1 MTATSLLVVKILLVE
16 DDAPVVDTLVNV
28 LTAQHYAVDVAT
40 DGEMGLELATNW
52 DYELILLDLQIP
64 KLDGIRL
71 CREIRAQGFQK
82 PILLLTAK
90 DSSADVVQGLDA
102 GADDYVTKPYDLP
115 ELLAR
120 LRALLRR
127 RETTLAPM
135 VLTWEKLRLNLYTA
149 DVTYADEPLALT
161 PKEYSLLE
169 LFLHN
174 PQRAFSRSDILDRLW
189 SIDALPGEGTVTN
202 LIKDLRQKLKAAGM
216 TADLLETVYGLGY
229 RLNAPPQ
236 VSTIAPTV
244 IAPTVIVPTANAFP
258 QAPVAVPPLFDQ
270 TRSDPKLA
278 SVNKVLQRYQ
288 RTFIDRVA
296 RLEPIEVAL
305 QQGTLNQGLQ
315 REAAQEAHRLAGA
328 LGSFG
333 YGTGS
338 QLARAIEQL
347 LHTELAPADRPALA
361 NLIAALKQALT
372 SPPTPLNAASPSKAT
387 PLVLVIDHEATFT
400 QPLQAGASAWG
411 IRLEV
416 APQIERVPAMLDQLA
431 PDAILLTLAPHQVEA
446 VLALLQA
453 LRVQLPT
460 VPILVMTEHDR
471 LVDRVTVSRLGV
483 RRFLPKAIGTTQ
495 IFEAL
500 LQLLPSASTTDA
512 RVLLVDDDPLMLE
525 GLHSHLQPWGLEVA
539 SLQDSSQFWDVLT
552 VTKPDL
558 LVLDLEMPTFDGID
572 LCRVVRQDVQ
582 WGNLPI
588 LVVTAHTDMTSIQ
601 QVFAAGADDFI
612 GKPVAGP
619 ELVTRVLSRLDRARL
634 QHELE
639 SMKRS
644 FGA

>member
-1 MTATSLLVVKILLVE
+1 MKILLVE
-16 DDAPVVDTLVNV
+16 DDEPVAAMLVDV
-28 LTAQHYAVDVAT
+28 LTAQHYTVDVAA
-40 DGEMGLELATNW
+40 DGELGLELAINW

-71 CREIRAQGFQK
+71 CRKIRAQGFQK

-90 DSSADVVQGLDA
+90 DSSEDVVRGLDA
-102 GADDYVTKPYDLP
+102 GADDYVTKPYNLS

-127 RETTLAPM
+127 RETSLAPL
-135 VLTWEKLRLNLYTA
+135 VLTWEKLRVNLYAA
-149 DVTYADEPLALT
+149 DVTYAEEPLALT
-161 PKEYSLLE
+161 PKEYSLLS
-169 LFLHN
+169 LFLRN

-189 SIDALPGEGTVTN
+189 SIDASPSEGTVTN

-216 TADLLETVYGLGY
+216 TAALLETVYGLGY
-229 RLNAPPQ
+229 RLKAPPQ
-236 VSTIAPTV
+236 
-244 IAPTVIVPTANAFP
+244 
-258 QAPVAVPPLFDQ
+258 
-270 TRSDPKLA
+270 TRSIAEGSDA
-278 SVNKVLQRYQ
+278 SPPTMTTVLSRSEQTSDFDKQLMSINKVLQRYQ
-288 RTFIDRVA
+288 KTFVDRVA
-296 RLEPIEVAL
+296 LLEQVEMSL
-305 QQGTLNQGLQ
+305 QQGTLSQDLQ
-315 REAAQEAHRLAGA
+315 LEAVQEAHRLAGT

-338 QLARAIEQL
+338 QLARTIEQL
-347 LHTELAPADRPALA
+347 LHTELAPADRPSLT
-361 NLIAALKQALT
+361 NLIAALKQELAG
-372 SPPTPLNAASPSKAT
+372 PPTPFSVHDVQPRT
-387 PLVLVIDHEATFT
+387 THLVLTIDEETTFT
-400 QPLQAGASAWG
+400 QQLEAAASAWN
-411 IRLEV
+411 IHLEV
-416 APQIERVPAMLDQLA
+416 APQIEMVQVVLA
-431 PDAILLTLAPHQVEA
+431 KVKPDAILLTLNPHQVEA
-446 VLALLQA
+446 ALGLLQT
-453 LRVQLPT
+453 LRIQLPA

-483 RRFLPKAIGTTQ
+483 RRFLHKAVGTTQ
-495 IFEAL
+495 IVEAL
-500 LQLLPSASTTDA
+500 LQLLPRVATSDA

-525 GLHSHLQPWGLEVA
+525 GLQHHLQPWGLDVI

-572 LCRVVRQDVQ
+572 LCRVVRQDLQ

-612 GKPVAGP
+612 GKPVVGP
-619 ELVTRVLSRLDRARL
+619 ELVTRVISRLDRVRL

-639 SMKRS
+639 TMKRS
-644 FGA
+644 IGA

>member
-1 MTATSLLVVKILLVE
+1 VKILLVE